1 MKLDRTLIDKD
12 GAPSEEEAREFFLKH
27 DYTVHKSSFDP
38 MKASD
43 AELRLYQKAKGFFR
57 ESWLEQLKS
66 MGGKGSMKNFTKNY
80 PLRVLGDANEN
91 LIAGTV
97 MGILSDEEA
106 CEKIIDSFFTTME
119 EPLTAGFN
127 AFAKSLKKEPDELSE
142 TEIKEV
148 VDKVVNLFLEEMI
161 NIQMKSQGV
170 PDLISTVKRN
180 GAHEDFSESVMNN
193 YDKIDFDRKW
203 YHLRTKLGAPLSLD
217 EIVETTPEALADA
230 EAFFKDNEKEYI
242 ILRREFLDTLNSA
255 DREIYIMLENECT
268 QAEIAERLGYKTHS
282 AITKREKKIKQQL
295 KEFCRNR
302 NK

>member
-1 MKLDRTLIDKD
+1 
-12 GAPSEEEAREFFLKH
+12 
-27 DYTVHKSSFDP
+27 
-38 MKASD
+38 
-43 AELRLYQKAKGFFR
+43 
-57 ESWLEQLKS
+57 

-91 LIAGTV
+91 LISGTV
-97 MGILSDEEA
+97 MGILSDDDLT
-106 CEKIIDSFFTTME
+106 EKILDSFFSTME

-127 AFAKSLKKEPDELSE
+127 AYAKSLKKEPTELSE

-148 VDKVVNLFLEEMI
+148 VDKLVDLYLEEMI

-170 PDLISTVKRN
+170 PELVKTVKKN
-180 GAHEDFSESVMNN
+180 GAHEDFNNDVMNN
-193 YDKIDFDRKW
+193 RDKIDFERKW

-255 DREIYIMLENECT
+255 DREIYIMLESECT

>member
-38 MKASD
+38 MTASD

-91 LIAGTV
+91 LISGTV
-97 MGILSDEEA
+97 MGILSDDTLTA
-106 CEKIIDSFFTTME
+106 QIIDSFVSAME

-127 AFAKSLKKEPDELSE
+127 AYAKSLKKEPTELSE

-170 PDLISTVKRN
+170 PELVKTVKKN
-180 GAHEDFSESVMNN
+180 GAHEDFNNDVMNN
-193 YDKIDFDRKW
+193 RDKIDFDRKW

>member
-1 MKLDRTLIDKD
+1 MTL
-12 GAPSEEEAREFFLKH
+12 EEAREFFLKH

-38 MKASD
+38 MTASEE
-43 AELRLYQKAKGFFR
+43 ELRLYKKAKDFFK
-57 ESWLEQLKS
+57 ESWLAQFKS

-80 PLRVLGDANEN
+80 PLRVLEDANEN
-91 LIAGTV
+91 LISGTV
-97 MGILSDEEA
+97 MGILSDDTLTA
-106 CEKIIDSFFTTME
+106 QIIDSFFSAME

-127 AFAKSLKKEPDELSE
+127 AYAKSLKKEPTELSE

>member
-1 MKLDRTLIDKD
+1 MKLDKTLIDKD
-12 GAPSEEEAREFFLKH
+12 VALCEKETRDYFLKH
-27 DYTVHKSSFDP
+27 DYTAYKSSFDP
-38 MKASD
+38 MTASD

-80 PLRVLGDANEN
+80 PLRVLGDANES
-91 LIAGTV
+91 LISGTV
-97 MGILSDEEA
+97 MGILSDDDLT
-106 CEKIIDSFFTTME
+106 EKILDSFFSVME
-119 EPLTAGFN
+119 EPLTLGFN
-127 AFAKSLKKEPDELSE
+127 AYAKSLKKEPTELSE

-148 VDKVVNLFLEEMI
+148 VDKLVDLYLAEMMNLH
-161 NIQMKSQGV
+161 MKSQGV
-170 PDLISTVKRN
+170 PELVKTVKKN
-180 GAHEDFSESVMNN
+180 GAHEDFNNDVMNN
-193 YDKIDFDRKW
+193 RDKIDFDRKW

>member
-38 MKASD
+38 MTASD

-217 EIVETTPEALADA
+217 ELAETTPEALADA

-282 AITKREKKIKQQL
+282 AITKREKKIKQQV
-295 KEFCRNR
+295 KEFCSNR

>member
-38 MKASD
+38 MTASD

-66 MGGKGSMKNFTKNY
+66 MSGKGSMKNFTKNY
-80 PLRVLGDANEN
+80 PLRVLGDANES
-91 LIAGTV
+91 LISRTV
-97 MGILSDEEA
+97 MGILSDDDLT
-106 CEKIIDSFFTTME
+106 EKILDSFFSTME

-127 AFAKSLKKEPDELSE
+127 AYAKSLKKEPTELSE

-148 VDKVVNLFLEEMI
+148 IDKLVDLYLAEMMNLH
-161 NIQMKSQGV
+161 MKSQGV
-170 PDLISTVKRN
+170 PELVKTVKKN
-180 GAHEDFSESVMNN
+180 GAHEDFNNDVMNN
-193 YDKIDFDRKW
+193 RDKIDFDRKW

-217 EIVETTPEALADA
+217 ELAETTPEALADA
-230 EAFFKDNEKEYI
+230 DAFFKDIEKEYI
-242 ILRREFLDTLNSA
+242 ILRREFLDTLNGT
-255 DREIYIMLENECT
+255 DREIYIMRENKCT
-268 QAEIAERLGYKTHS
+268 HAEIAERLGYKTHS
-282 AITKREKKIKQQL
+282 AITKREKKIKQL
-295 KEFCRNR
+295 VKEFCRNR

>member
-12 GAPSEEEAREFFLKH
+12 GAPSKEETRDYFLKH
-27 DYTVHKSSFDP
+27 DYTAYKSSFDP
-38 MKASD
+38 MTASD
-43 AELRLYQKAKGFFR
+43 AELRLYQKAKGFFK
-57 ESWLEQLKS
+57 ESWLSQLS
-66 MGGKGSMKNFTKNY
+66 AMGGKGSMKNFTKNY
-80 PLRVLGDANEN
+80 PLCVLEDANED
-91 LIAGTV
+91 LISGTV
-97 MGILSDEEA
+97 MEILSDDDLT
-106 CEKIIDSFFTTME
+106 EKIFDSFFSAME
-119 EPLTAGFN
+119 EPLNAGFN
-127 AFAKSLKKEPDELSE
+127 AYAKSLKKEPTDLSE

-148 VDKVVNLFLEEMI
+148 VDKLVDLYLAEMMNLH
-161 NIQMKSQGV
+161 MKSQGV
-170 PDLISTVKRN
+170 PELVKTVKKT
-180 GAHEDFSESVMNN
+180 GAHEDFNNDVMNN
-193 YDKIDFDRKW
+193 RDKIDFDRKW

>member
-12 GAPSEEEAREFFLKH
+12 GAPGEEEAREFFLKH
-27 DYTVHKSSFDP
+27 DYTTHKSSFDP
-38 MKASD
+38 MKASEED
-43 AELRLYQKAKGFFR
+43 LRLYKKAKDFFK
-57 ESWLEQLKS
+57 ESWLSQLS
-66 MGGKGSMKNFTKNY
+66 AMGGKGSMKNFTKNY
-80 PLRVLGDANEN
+80 PLCVLENFNEN
-91 LIAGTV
+91 LISGTV
-97 MGILSDEEA
+97 VEILSDDDLT
-106 CEKIIDSFFTTME
+106 EKIFDSFFSAME

-127 AFAKSLKKEPDELSE
+127 AYAKSLKKEPTELSE

-148 VDKVVNLFLEEMI
+148 VDKLVDLYLAEMMNLH
-161 NIQMKSQGV
+161 MKSQGV
-170 PDLISTVKRN
+170 PELVKTVKKN
-180 GAHEDFSESVMNN
+180 GAHEDFNNDVMNN
-193 YDKIDFDRKW
+193 RDKIDFDRKW
-203 YHLRTKLGAPLSLD
+203 YHLRTRLGAPLSLD
-217 EIVETTPEALADA
+217 EIVETNPEVLADA

>member
-38 MKASD
+38 MTASD

-217 EIVETTPEALADA
+217 ELAETTPEALADA

-242 ILRREFLDTLNSA
+242 ILRRKFLDTLNSA

-282 AITKREKKIKQQL
+282 AITKREKKIKQQV
-295 KEFCRNR
+295 KEFCSNR

>member
-38 MKASD
+38 MTASD

-57 ESWLEQLKS
+57 ESWLAQLKE

-91 LIAGTV
+91 LISGTV
-97 MGILSDEEA
+97 MGILSDDDLT
-106 CEKIIDSFFTTME
+106 EKIFDSFFSAME
-119 EPLTAGFN
+119 EPLNAGFN
-127 AFAKSLKKEPDELSE
+127 AYAKSLKKEPTELSD

-148 VDKVVNLFLEEMI
+148 VDKLVDLYLAEMMNLY
-161 NIQMKSQGV
+161 MKSQGV
-170 PDLISTVKRN
+170 PELVKTVKKN
-180 GAHEDFSESVMNN
+180 GAHEDFNNDVMNN
-193 YDKIDFDRKW
+193 RDKIDFDRKW

-217 EIVETTPEALADA
+217 ELAETTPEALADA

>member
-12 GAPSEEEAREFFLKH
+12 GAPSEEEMREFFLKH

-38 MKASD
+38 MTASEED
-43 AELRLYQKAKGFFR
+43 LRLYKKAKDFFK
-57 ESWLEQLKS
+57 ESWLTQLS
-66 MGGKGSMKNFTKNY
+66 TMGGKGSMKNFTKNY
-80 PLRVLGDANEN
+80 PLRVLRDANEN
-91 LIAGTV
+91 LISGTV
-97 MGILSDEEA
+97 MEILSDDDLT
-106 CEKIIDSFFTTME
+106 EKILDSFFSVME

-127 AFAKSLKKEPDELSE
+127 AYAKSLKKEPTELSE

-148 VDKVVNLFLEEMI
+148 VDKLVDLYLAEIMNLH
-161 NIQMKSQGV
+161 MKSQGV
-170 PDLISTVKRN
+170 PELIKTVKKN
-180 GAHEDFSESVMNN
+180 GAHEDFSNDVMNN
-193 YDKIDFDRKW
+193 RDKIDFDRKW

-217 EIVETTPEALADA
+217 ELAETTPEALADA

-268 QAEIAERLGYKTHS
+268 QAEIAEHLGYKTHS

>member
-43 AELRLYQKAKGFFR
+43 AELKLYQKAKDFFK
-57 ESWLEQLKS
+57 ESWLVQLKS

-91 LIAGTV
+91 LISGTV
-97 MGILSDEEA
+97 MEILSDDDLTEN
-106 CEKIIDSFFTTME
+106 ILDSFFSAME

-127 AFAKSLKKEPDELSE
+127 AYAKSLKKEPTELSE

-148 VDKVVNLFLEEMI
+148 VDRLVDLYLAEMMNLH
-161 NIQMKSQGV
+161 MKSQGV
-170 PDLISTVKRN
+170 PKLVKTVKKN
-180 GAHEDFSESVMNN
+180 GAHEDFNNDVMNN
-193 YDKIDFDRKW
+193 RDKIDFDRKW
-203 YHLRTKLGAPLSLD
+203 YHLRKKLGAPLSLD

-282 AITKREKKIKQQL
+282 AITKREKKIKQQV
-295 KEFCRNR
+295 KEFCSNR